1 MLNCK
6 ITPIA
11 SGLLTFSCLAA
22 PLSAHADDT
31 ITVTA
36 SAPAQSSFPGQE
48 PAAAEKKATIGS
60 LGQRELIDVPWSV
73 QTLSK
78 KVIDQQQIKDVKDV
92 YRYIPSV
99 QGEGVRPQTRG
110 MQGSVV
116 QNHMIDGLNA
126 VSTTEYPT
134 EQFQNID
141 VLSGIAG
148 SLYGPA
154 NPAGMFNLVSKRPL
168 DMPLHRVTV
177 GQGTGSGTLAS
188 LDFSGPVDA
197 GDRVKYRLNLMNDE
211 GRSYTTDSHV
221 RRQYAGLGL
230 DFQLTDKTVLES
242 NFSYYHYYEK
252 GMPGSFALAKGVQFP
267 SAFDPTNSKYGQS
280 YAGHDDET
288 TTADMHIKHDF
299 DGNWMLDLG
308 ALHQVADRE
317 STAVTNTLTDNW
329 GHYTTTTSN
338 SAASRFTINSYL
350 ANLTGNIDS
359 GWLTQ
364 DIATGMRGF
373 VWKNYNPRNGG
384 TFTLGHSSLDQHP
397 DYPRPPYPDFTNRY
411 HSATTT
417 QHAFLLSDTLH
428 FTPQWSLL
436 LSGSENLF
444 TVSNYNKSGHET
456 SRQKDNGMSGSASL
470 MYKPV
475 ENVTLYT
482 TWADSLQQ
490 GDTAPAAASNAGHV
504 LDPYRSHQVEVGAK
518 YAPVKDLLLTAA
530 LFEAKRPF
538 AYTND
543 NGEFAQDGTQKNR
556 GLELMADGHITENLR
571 VLGGAAWLDPML
583 HNTAASSADGKQVVG
598 LPRFTS
604 NVLAVYSIEQVQ
616 GLDVDANVHY
626 VGRRATDNANDTWVG
641 SYTTVDI
648 GSRYATRLWNT
659 PTTFRFDITNLT
671 DRRYWTNIVP
681 GALTG
686 YTGAGA
692 ASAQLGAPR
701 QAQISV
707 QVDF

>member
-299 DGNWMLDLG
+299 DGNWMLDMG

>member
-490 GDTAPAAASNAGHV
+490 GDTAPAGASNAGHV

-659 PTTFRFDITNLT
+659 PTTFRFDIINLT

>member
-6 ITPIA
+6 TTPIA

-148 SLYGPA
+148 SLYGSA

-490 GDTAPAAASNAGHV
+490 GDTAPAGASNAGHV

>member
-1 MLNCK
+1 MLNNK
-6 ITPIA
+6 FTPVA
-11 SGLLTFSCLAA
+11 SGLLTFACFSTAVT
-22 PLSAHADDT
+22 AHAEDT
-31 ITVTA
+31 VIV
-36 SAPAQSSFPGQE
+36 SAPATSQSSLSEHE
-48 PAAAEKKATIGS
+48 PPASEKKATLGS
-60 LGQRELIDVPWSV
+60 LGERELIDVPWSV

-78 KVIDQQQIKDVKDV
+78 KVLDQQQIKDVKDA
-92 YRYIPSV
+92 YRYLPSV
-99 QGEGVRPQTRG
+99 QGDGVRPQTRG

-126 VSTTEYPT
+126 VSTTEYST
-134 EQFQNID
+134 EQFQNIE

-154 NPAGMFNLVSKRPL
+154 NPAGMFNLVSKRPV
-168 DMPLHRVTV
+168 DTPLHRVTV

-188 LDFSGPVDA
+188 MDFSGPIDA
-197 GDRVKYRLNLMNDE
+197 GDRVKYRLNLLNDE
-211 GRSYTTDSHV
+211 GHSYTTDSHV

-230 DFQLTDKTVLES
+230 DFQLTDQTVLES

-252 GMPGSFALAKGVQFP
+252 GMPGSFALAKGVHFP
-267 SAFDPTNSKYGQS
+267 AAFDPTDSKYGQS

-288 TTADMHIKHDF
+288 TTVDMHIKHDF

-317 STAVTNTLTDNW
+317 STAVTNTLTDNR
-329 GHYTTTTSN
+329 GDYTSTTSN

-350 ANLTGNIDS
+350 ANLTGSVDT

-397 DYPRPPYPDFTNRY
+397 DYPRPPYPDFNDRY

-428 FTPQWSLL
+428 FSPQWSLL

-444 TVSNYNKSGHET
+444 TVSNYNKAGHES
-456 SRQKDNGMSGSASL
+456 SRQQDNGMSGSTSL

-490 GDTAPAAASNAGHV
+490 GDTAPAGARNAGQV
-504 LDPYRSHQVEVGAK
+504 LDPYRSHQLEVGAK

-543 NGEFAQDGTQKNR
+543 NGDYAQDGTQKNR
-556 GLELMADGHITENLR
+556 GLELMADGHITRNLR
-571 VLGGAAWLDPML
+571 VLGGGAWLDPTL
-583 HNTAASSADGKQVVG
+583 HNTAASNADGKQVVG
-598 LPRFTS
+598 LPRFAS
-604 NVLAVYSIEQVQ
+604 NILAIYTIERVP
-616 GLDVDANVHY
+616 GLDVDTNVHY
-626 VGRRATDNANDTWVG
+626 VGRRATDNANDSWVG

-648 GSRYATRLWNT
+648 GTRYATRLWNT

-671 DRRYWTNIVP
+671 DRHYWTNIVP

-701 QAQISV
+701 QAQFSV